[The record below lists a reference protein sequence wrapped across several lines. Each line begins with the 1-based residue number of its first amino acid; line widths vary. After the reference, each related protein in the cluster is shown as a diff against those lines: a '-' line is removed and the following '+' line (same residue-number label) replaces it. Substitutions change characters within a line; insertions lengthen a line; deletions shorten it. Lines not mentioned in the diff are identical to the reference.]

1 MLITID
7 HRLFLSTIKFSSTSE
22 KFKLWSVAFQVLTFL
37 QGWPRKRTEQTV
49 L

>member
-1 MLITID
+1 MFITID
-7 HRLFLSTIKFSSTSE
+7 HRLFISTSSTSE
-22 KFKLWSVAFQVLTFL
+22 KFKLWSVALQVLTFL